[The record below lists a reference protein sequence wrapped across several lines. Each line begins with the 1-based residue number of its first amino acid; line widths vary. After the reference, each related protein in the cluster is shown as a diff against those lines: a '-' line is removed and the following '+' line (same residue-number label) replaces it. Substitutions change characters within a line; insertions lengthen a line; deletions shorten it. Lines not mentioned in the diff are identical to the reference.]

1 MFGSMENFNLMDALM
16 DLWTEPERSRLVRRA
31 IIPFLVYLV
40 DAAESGKPN

>member
-1 MFGSMENFNLMDALM
+1 MVGNMENFNLMDALL
-16 DLWTEPERSRLVRRA
+16 DLWTEPERTQLVRRA